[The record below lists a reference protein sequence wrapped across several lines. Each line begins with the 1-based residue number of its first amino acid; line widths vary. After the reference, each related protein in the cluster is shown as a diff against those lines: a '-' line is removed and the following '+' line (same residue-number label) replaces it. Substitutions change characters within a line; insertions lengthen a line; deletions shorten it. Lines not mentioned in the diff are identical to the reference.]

1 LTSIEQVEETRLG
14 NGLTILTDFM
24 PGVRS
29 VTFGFW
35 LRRGARHESP
45 AMNGIFHFIEHAVF
59 KGTRRRSALDIAIES
74 DRLGGHLNAFTT
86 HEMTGFTMMVIDS
99 ALAAGF
105 DLVADMLVQ
114 PQFAQVELEREQKV
128 IIEEM
133 KMVEDTPDE
142 YLDEL
147 FYAAYF
153 PDHPLGRPIEGTAS
167 TVSTFDH
174 QTTLDFHRTAYN
186 PRNLVIAAAGNVQH
200 RHLVEMAREA
210 FGGALSE
217 DVDETT
223 AFAAT
228 QKPRSAAPIM
238 IERKKGLE
246 QAHLLIAAPWPNAKD
261 NDRYAASALT
271 NVLGGGTSSRLWQS
285 IREDRGLAY
294 SVGADGNAYMD
305 TGVFSIYAG
314 TSPDQLDEVFDLSM
328 RELRRLVNENIPESE
343 LQLAKDQTVASILL
357 SLESSAAR
365 AGDLARGEIVHGEWH
380 SADETIARIMAVT
393 PADIR
398 RIAETYFKSENLAM
412 AALGDV
418 NGFKVD
424 RDRLA
429 I

>member
-1 LTSIEQVEETRLG
+1 MTSIEQVNVTRLD

-29 VTFGFW
+29 VTFGVW
-35 LRRGARHESP
+35 LRRGARHETP
-45 AMNGIFHFIEHAVF
+45 ELNGICHFIEHAVF
-59 KGTRRRSALDIAIES
+59 KGTRRRSALEIAIET
-74 DRLGGHLNAFTT
+74 DRLGGHLDAFTT
-86 HEMTGFTMMVIDS
+86 HELTGFTMMVIDD

-114 PQFAQVELEREQKV
+114 PQFAQGELEREQKV

-147 FYAAYF
+147 FYAALF
-153 PDHPLGRPIEGTAS
+153 PDHPLGRPIEGTAK

-174 QTTLDFHRTAYN
+174 RRTLDFHRTAYS

-200 RHLVEMAREA
+200 DQLVEMATAA
-210 FGGALSE
+210 FG
-217 DVDETT
+217 ET
-223 AFAAT
+223 ASGVAEENNGFELT
-228 QKPRSAAPIM
+228 QIPKNAAPIM

-261 NDRYAASALT
+261 MDRYAASALT
-271 NVLGGGTSSRLWQS
+271 NILGGGTSSRLWQS

-294 SVGADGNAYMD
+294 SVGADGNAYLD

-314 TSPDQLDEVFDLSM
+314 TSPDQLDQVFDLSM
-328 RELRRLVNENIPESE
+328 RELRRLVNEDIPEHE
-343 LQLAKDQTVASILL
+343 LQLAKDQSVASILL
-357 SLESSAAR
+357 GLESSAAR
-365 AGDLARGEIVHGEWH
+365 AGDLARAEIVHGEWH
-380 SADETIARIMAVT
+380 SHEETIARILAVT
-393 PADIR
+393 AADVR
-398 RIAETYFKSENLAM
+398 RVAETYFKTDDMALAV
-412 AALGDV
+412 LGDV

-424 RDRLA
+424 RNRLA